1 VIRCQSFGPSGDTS
15 TLLPPESGPTL
26 TYPANEC
33 LPFPVLQCTIFAA
46 NRTWPVRIC
55 IYKSDEAPEVTLFLR
70 EGVPVPA
77 HPKGQKW
84 RHVKAGVGE
93 EVRADRLTQ
102 IEIGNGCLFVNLGA
116 SPKH

>member
-1 VIRCQSFGPSGDTS
+1 MFAIPRFAVHNICCQQGC
-15 TLLPPESGPTL
+15 E
-26 TYPANEC
+26 
-33 LPFPVLQCTIFAA
+33 
-46 NRTWPVRIC
+46 PVRIC

-77 HPKGQKW
+77 HPKSQKW
-84 RHVKAGVGE
+84 RHIKAVVGE
-93 EVRADRLTQ
+93 EVRADLLTQ